1 MGTRTRGQGLRALGR
16 RAALCLAAWPL
27 TAALAAALA
36 APFTPASDAEVVERL
51 PGRAGQDPALRSVE
65 ALRRQLA
72 AAPGDARLRVEV
84 ARRYF
89 DLALAQ
95 GDPRYAGYASGA
107 LAPLAADPP
116 REPATAAAYWTA
128 RGILE
133 QYLHGFEPALDSL
146 ARAAQLDPRAPE
158 PPGWRAAI
166 FMVQARYAEALGECE
181 RLQALAHPLWAAG
194 CRAYAR
200 AATGHLAD
208 AYGQLAHAAATAR
221 DAPPGLRLWAQTRL
235 AEMAQRQQRHTE
247 AERHF
252 RLALDTGVTDQ
263 FLLAA
268 YADFLVDRGR
278 AREAL
283 ALLGGWERSD
293 ILLLRLALAGQAVG
307 DARAGGWIAQLRER
321 FADAARRGDAL
332 HEWEAARFEL
342 DLARRPD
349 RALPLAVRNYA
360 VQKEPRDAFL
370 LMRAA
375 LAAGRPAEAAPALAW
390 LRASRYEDPAFTRL
404 AGELAA
410 AGGGR

>member
-1 MGTRTRGQGLRALGR
+1 MGIGLRSPRAG
-16 RAALCLAAWPL
+16 AALWLAAWP
-27 TAALAAALA
+27 LAAALA

-51 PGRAGQDPALRSVE
+51 PGRAGQDPALRRVE

-72 AAPGDARLRVEV
+72 ASPGDARLRVEV
-84 ARRYF
+84 ARRYV

-128 RGILE
+128 RGMLE
-133 QYLHGFEPALDSL
+133 QYLHAFGPALASL
-146 ARAAQLDPRAPE
+146 ARAAQLDPRSPE

-166 FMVQARYAEALGECE
+166 FMVQARYDEALAECDK
-181 RLQALAHPLWAAG
+181 LQPLAHPLWLAG

-208 AYGQLAHAAATAR
+208 AYGQLAHAAAVAR
-221 DAPPGLRLWAQTRL
+221 DAPPGLRVWAQTRL
-235 AEMAQRQQRHTE
+235 AEMALRQQRLTE

-252 RLALDTGVTDQ
+252 QLALDTGITDQ

-268 YADFLVDRGR
+268 YADHLIARGR
-278 AREAL
+278 AAEAIT
-283 ALLGGWERSD
+283 LLGAWERSD
-293 ILLLRLALAGQAVG
+293 VLLLRLALAGQARG
-307 DARAGGWIAQLRER
+307 DARAAGWTAQLRER
-321 FADAARRGDAL
+321 FTDAARRGDAL

-342 DLARRPD
+342 DLANRPD
-349 RALPLAVRNYA
+349 RALALAASNYA

-390 LRASRYEDPAFTRL
+390 LRTSRYEDPAFTRL
-404 AGELAA
+404 ANELAA